1 MLPMKMPALPSFAP
15 ATQEQVMPLAAKIIL
30 GGLICLIE
38 GLIASAAFN
47 LPHEVGLYYGYLLIS
62 FTVWLAML
70 RFQNTRLGVDVGEL
84 CLYEILGA
92 SLALMYYQH
101 GKSTEA
107 FWYCFTTI
115 AFLKLIRVYAHF
127 GTTTADHGWGV
138 FGLMT
143 YFRNKKDP
151 GDEDA
156 NTRYNMAIALLMAIV
171 MSVIAAFITK
181 ELTDGQREML
191 PWGLALTY
199 IIINGP
205 LLLQA
210 IANLISTNFISKKR
224 EAELIANVA
233 QLKQVNTEIAAPN
246 GDIPPEELA
255 EFCASWRKATPAIRT
270 HMVNY
275 IKTLA
280 EEYPTKQESD
290 GQTISLK

>member
-1 MLPMKMPALPSFAP
+1 MLRLKMPMLPNLGEVPL
-15 ATQEQVMPLAAKIIL
+15 EQVIPLAAKIML
-30 GGLICLIE
+30 GCLICIIE
-38 GLIASAAFN
+38 GLFTSALFK
-47 LPHEVGLYYGYLLIS
+47 LPIGVEFYYGYLLIS
-62 FTVWLAML
+62 IAVWLAVI
-70 RFQNTRLGVDVGEL
+70 RFRGTKLGLDVSELGV
-84 CLYEILGA
+84 YEIIGA
-92 SLALMYYQH
+92 LLALIYYQH
-101 GKSTEA
+101 HKSTEA
-107 FWYCFTTI
+107 FWYYFTTI

-138 FGLMT
+138 FGLIT
-143 YFRNKKDP
+143 YFRNKKYP
-151 GDEDA
+151 GNEDA
-156 NTRYNMAIALLMAIV
+156 NTRYNMAMALLIAIG
-171 MSVIAAFITK
+171 MSVLAAFITK
-181 ELTDGQREML
+181 ELTDNQREIL
-191 PWGLALTY
+191 HWTLALTY

-205 LLLQA
+205 LLLKA